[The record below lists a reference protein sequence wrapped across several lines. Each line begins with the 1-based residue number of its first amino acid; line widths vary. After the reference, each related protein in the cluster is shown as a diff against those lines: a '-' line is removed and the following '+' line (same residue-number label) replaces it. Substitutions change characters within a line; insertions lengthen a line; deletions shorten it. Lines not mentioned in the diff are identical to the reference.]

1 MKSIKIYINFKKD
14 KEKYCDN
21 DNDDDNDNN
30 YNIYYIIIM
39 MTKKNV
45 EDVTLLDTFTFG
57 LT

>member
-1 MKSIKIYINFKKD
+1 MKSIKIYINFTRLYEHLTK

-39 MTKKNV
+39 MTKKKP
-45 EDVTLLDTFTFG
+45 
-57 LT
+57 